1 LTQCELVSIHNLGFT
16 DNFRGLVNIT
26 RGINPLVNKLPFM
39 ELRSIRLFFR
49 LKDEKFK
56 EIAELVMAIDEGNYE
71 KLIQFI
77 RNIVSSNKIRFAYDL
92 VSNME
97 QAFNYSKL
105 ITDNWLIK
113 RKAEDIQF
121 DLITLKRT
129 LLKEIMNDKESDK
142 SAYSIIQEILR
153 KLENSR
159 RTGEILKAF
168 GTNENDLM
176 KDFTTEIKGDRVRRI
191 WSPSS

>member
-1 LTQCELVSIHNLGFT
+1 
-16 DNFRGLVNIT
+16 
-26 RGINPLVNKLPFM
+26 M